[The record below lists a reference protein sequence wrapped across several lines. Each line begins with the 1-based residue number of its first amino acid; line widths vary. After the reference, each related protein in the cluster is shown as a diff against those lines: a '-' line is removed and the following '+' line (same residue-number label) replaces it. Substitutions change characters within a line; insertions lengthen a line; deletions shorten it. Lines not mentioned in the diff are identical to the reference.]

1 MLQTHGN
8 RWKRQRLETK
18 MRSDPERT
26 SVGGCWESERRC
38 WGPAAHPAEGAIQTC
53 QPAPSLGR
61 GGRHQPREL
70 GNLGD
75 TSDAIASYGL
85 FGLLP
90 LLALGSGREGEAAFP
105 PLPAD
110 GFPGQSL
117 RCCPGRQKQAG
128 VQPGGGGVLA
138 SLPND
143 AEHRPAAA
151 HGERLQITGR
161 LQFLFLSFCFCG
173 FHLFWFVDHEVFSRG
188 VGPFWNAHS

>member
-1 MLQTHGN
+1 
-8 RWKRQRLETK
+8 
-18 MRSDPERT
+18 MRSDPEGA
-26 SVGGCWESERRC
+26 SVGGCWESERWC

-70 GNLGD
+70 GNLRD

-85 FGLLP
+85 FGSLP
-90 LLALGSGREGEAAFP
+90 LLALGSGREGEAVFP
-105 PLPAD
+105 PLPAM
-110 GFPGQSL
+110 GSL
-117 RCCPGRQKQAG
+117 GRALGAAWEGRSRQG
-128 VQPGGGGVLA
+128 CSPGGVLA

-173 FHLFWFVDHEVFSRG
+173 FHLF
-188 VGPFWNAHS
+188 

>member
-53 QPAPSLGR
+53 QPAPSLGQ

-110 GFPGQSL
+110 GFLGQSL

-128 VQPGGGGVLA
+128 VQPGGGG
-138 SLPND
+138 SLPPFLMMLSI
-143 AEHRPAAA
+143 A
-151 HGERLQITGR
+151 RLPRTASGCKSQVTY
-161 LQFLFLSFCFCG
+161 SFCFS
-173 FHLFWFVDHEVFSRG
+173 VSVSVVFTFFDLWTMKCF
-188 VGPFWNAHS
+188 PEE